1 MALYLGKDLVSA
13 FSGSGGTTIKNQDI
27 TVTENGTYTADSGY
41 TGLGTVTVD
50 VPTGGGDVKLVDWV
64 SGTLEEVAEGDIAG
78 ATTIREYGF
87 YKCTSLKKMTIPESV
102 TSLGAYAFGECSNLE
117 EIHFNAIA
125 MSDLANNNNIFYKT
139 GNSGNGIK
147 VVISKKVTRIPAY
160 LLNPYGTSSSY
171 SPKVT
176 SVEFEEGSVCSII
189 GRNAFNYLINITSV
203 NIPNS
208 VTKIDNYAFKDCSAL
223 AQITIPN
230 SVIEIG
236 DSAFIRTG
244 LTSVVI
250 PDGVTTILNSCFQNC
265 TSLTSVT
272 FNGSI
277 AKINSRAF
285 NGCTAM
291 KTYDFTHCTSV
302 PILSDK
308 DAFTYIPSDCQIRV
322 PASLYDEWIAAT
334 NWSNYASYIVAV

>member
-1 MALYLGKDLVSA
+1 MSELVVMPKSDWTGILDSVRAKTGKTDLMT
-13 FSGSGGTTIKNQDI
+13 SGVVAEEIDGIQVGG
-27 TVTENGTYTADSGY
+27 A
-41 TGLGTVTVD
+41 
-50 VPTGGGDVKLVDWV
+50 VKLVEWV

-78 ATTIREYGF
+78 ANTIREYGF

-125 MSDLANNNNIFYKT
+125 MSDLASNNNIFYKT

-160 LLNPYGTSSSY
+160 LLNPYNTSSSY

-189 GRNAFNYLINITSV
+189 ARNAFAYLINITSV

-208 VTKIDNYAFKDCSAL
+208 VTKIDNFAFMSCSAL

-250 PDGVTTILNSCFQNC
+250 PDGVTTILNSCFQYC

-285 NGCTAM
+285 HSCTAM

-302 PILSDK
+302 PTLTDK
-308 DAFTYIPSDCQIRV
+308 DAFTSIPSDCQIKV
-322 PASLYDEWIAAT
+322 PTSLYDAWISAT
-334 NWSNYASYIVAV
+334 NWSNYASQIVAV